1 METVTVSLSLFPVA
15 HSTMPCNTLAL
26 SLLSSCQVGK
36 RNPWII
42 DSACQVLYQEYKDD
56 RGSRRLR
63 EFHSRREKNEHT
75 SDMLLYICK
84 QGHLEKKEAIF
95 NDRKGKSV
103 VMISRFF
110 LQQVTKLRKFL
121 LVKYAQGVRLFLV

>member
-1 METVTVSLSLFPVA
+1 
-15 HSTMPCNTLAL
+15 
-26 SLLSSCQVGK
+26 
-36 RNPWII
+36 
-42 DSACQVLYQEYKDD
+42 
-56 RGSRRLR
+56 
-63 EFHSRREKNEHT
+63 
-75 SDMLLYICK
+75 MLLYICK

-95 NDRKGKSV
+95 NDRKGKRV